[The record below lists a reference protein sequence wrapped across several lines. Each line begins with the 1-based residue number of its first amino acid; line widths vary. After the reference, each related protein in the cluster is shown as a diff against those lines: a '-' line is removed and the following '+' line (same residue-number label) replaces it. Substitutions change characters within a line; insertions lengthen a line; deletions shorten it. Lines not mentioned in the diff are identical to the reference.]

1 MNNTLIIRVLIMVI
15 RIVFVDFIVSLKKY
29 FWEIVC
35 EFKNKFKRFVQSMA
49 TTVDLDL

>member
-1 MNNTLIIRVLIMVI
+1 MIIRVLISVI
-15 RIVFVDFIVSLKKY
+15 RIDFDDFIEREKKY
-29 FWEIVC
+29 LWRIVC